1 MTFLGVPIPA
11 FVISDQTQEWLT
23 GHRDLYDGMKETSMK
38 TRTYFDVRF
47 DVTDLD
53 QSERDALVGE
63 VVAQSDRSEG
73 HPSVEVETEWNEVE
87 VEDEREVLVHLH
99 VSFPSS
105 YDVTDE
111 TVAKAIL
118 DAYGVGAEGGLSL
131 YADMKVVVALAETV
145 S

>member
-1 MTFLGVPIPA
+1 
-11 FVISDQTQEWLT
+11 
-23 GHRDLYDGMKETSMK
+23 MK

-87 VEDEREVLVHLH
+87 VEDEREVLVHLN
-99 VSFPSS
+99 VTLPSS

-118 DAYGVGAEGGLSL
+118 DAYGVGVEGAPLAL
-131 YADMKVVVALAETV
+131 YGDMKVVVALAETV

>member
-1 MTFLGVPIPA
+1 VTRCTCEVKGIPG
-11 FVISDQTQEWLT
+11 FGPHLSGCPVGKPQET
-23 GHRDLYDGMKETSMK
+23 PMK

-87 VEDEREVLVHLH
+87 VEDEREVLVHLN
-99 VSFPSS
+99 VTLPSS

-118 DAYGVGAEGGLSL
+118 DAYGVGVEGAPLAL
-131 YADMKVVVALAETV
+131 YGDMKVVVALAETV